1 MAKKIGFTDEPA
13 IKDEFDIKQYIQGL
27 STFIQECEMP
37 MTIAVQGDWGSG
49 KTSIMNLVS
58 AELNKSVISVW
69 FNTWKFSQFN
79 MEDNLAII
87 FLTYLTNEL
96 EKFGGDSFF
105 KDIFG
110 YIKTG
115 GKKGA
120 QFLGDVAEQVTG
132 SSVFKDT
139 ISDVLSVSG
148 IEAINKLKES
158 FQKSV
163 DKIYAQTRSINTIP

>member
-1 MAKKIGFTDEPA
+1 
-13 IKDEFDIKQYIQGL
+13 
-27 STFIQECEMP
+27 

-49 KTSIMNLVS
+49 KTSFMNLVN

-110 YIKTG
+110 YI
-115 GKKGA
+115 
-120 QFLGDVAEQVTG
+120 
-132 SSVFKDT
+132 
-139 ISDVLSVSG
+139 
-148 IEAINKLKES
+148 
-158 FQKSV
+158 
-163 DKIYAQTRSINTIP
+163 